1 MFVDVL
7 TIPRDYCIMT
17 KGDFMLHYLENKNLK
32 IAIDTHGAE
41 LSSIFNKKENKEMLW
56 QGDPEFWGRKSP
68 VLFPVVGKY
77 KNGKTTYNGKEYF
90 LGQHGFARDSE
101 FALVD
106 ENENKL
112 VFALESSEETLTKHP
127 FKFRLIC
134 SFELKNDTIV
144 VGWKVENTDDKT
156 IHFSI
161 GAHPA
166 FYCEK
171 GKTVLTMNSENLKYN
186 LINSDGLYT
195 SQKYDVESSFVLHDS
210 IFDNDALIIENSGV
224 NEISLVDEKKYLT
237 VKFDTKVFGIWSPAK
252 KNAPFVCIEPWYGRC
267 DAEDFNG
274 DITEREYGNSL
285 NVGETWYKEYEII
298 IHE

>member
-1 MFVDVL
+1 
-7 TIPRDYCIMT
+7 
-17 KGDFMLHYLENKNLK
+17 MLHYLENDFLI

-41 LSSIFNKKENKEMLW
+41 LSSIYNKKENKEMLW
-56 QGDPEFWGRKSP
+56 QGDPQFWGRKSP

-101 FALVD
+101 F
-106 ENENKL
+106 
-112 VFALESSEETLTKHP
+112 TLIEKTEDKIAFELTSNNDTLAKYP

-134 SFELKNDTIV
+134 SFELINNKIV
-144 VGWKVENTDDKT
+144 VGWNVQNTDDK
-156 IHFSI
+156 IIYFSI

-166 FYCEK
+166 FYCKK
-171 GKTVLTMNSENLKYN
+171 GETVLSMNGDNIQYS
-186 LINSDGLYT
+186 LINSNGLYIP
-195 SQKYDVESSFVLHDS
+195 QKYDTPSSFVLHDS
-210 IFDNDALIIENSGV
+210 VFDNDALIIENSNV
-224 NEISLVDEKKYLT
+224 NEISLIENDKTYLT

-285 NVGETWYKEYEII
+285 EIGKNWYKEYEII
-298 IHE
+298 INE

>member
-1 MFVDVL
+1 MFVNVL
-7 TIPRDYCIMT
+7 TKNLFYCIIT
-17 KGDFMLHYLENKNLK
+17 KGDFMLHYLENNFLK
-32 IAIDTHGAE
+32 IAIATHGAE

-68 VLFPVVGKY
+68 VLFPLVGKY
-77 KNGKTTYNGKEYF
+77 KNGKTTYNGKEYS

-101 FALVD
+101 FTLI
-106 ENENKL
+106 EKSENKL
-112 VFALESSEETLTKHP
+112 TFELTSNEETLTKYP

-144 VGWKVENTDDKT
+144 VGWKVENTDDKA

-171 GKTVLTMNSENLKYN
+171 SKTVLTMNAENIKYS
-186 LINSDGLYT
+186 LINSNGLYT
-195 SQKYDVESSFVLHDS
+195 PQKYDAESSFVLHDS
-210 IFDNDALIIENSGV
+210 VFDNDALIIENSGV

-237 VKFDTKVFGIWSPAK
+237 VKFDTKVFGIWSPTK

-267 DAEDFNG
+267 DGEDFNG

-285 NVGETWYKEYEII
+285 GVGETWYKEYEII

>member
-1 MFVDVL
+1 
-7 TIPRDYCIMT
+7 
-17 KGDFMLHYLENKNLK
+17 MLYYLENKLLK

-56 QGDPEFWGRKSP
+56 QGNPEFWGRKSP

-77 KNGKTTYNGKEYF
+77 KNGKTTYNGQEYA

-101 FALVD
+101 FTLI
-106 ENENKL
+106 EKTENKL
-112 VFALESSEETLTKHP
+112 AFELTSNEETHTKYP

-134 SFELKNDTIV
+134 SFVLKNDTIV
-144 VGWKVENTDDKT
+144 VGWKIENTDDKT

-171 GKTVLTMNSENLKYN
+171 SKTVLTMNGDNLKYS
-186 LINSDGLYT
+186 LVNSDGLYT
-195 SQKYDVESSFVLHDS
+195 PKKYDVENSFVLHDN
-210 IFDNDALIIENSGV
+210 IFDKDALIIENSNV
-224 NEISLVDEKKYLT
+224 TEVSLVDNGKNYLT
-237 VKFDTKVFGIWSPAK
+237 MKFDAPLFGIWSPTK

-267 DAEDFNG
+267 DGEDFNG
-274 DITEREYGNSL
+274 DITEREWSNSL
-285 NVGETWYKEYEII
+285 QTGKDWYKEYEII